1 MNNNVFKNY
10 LVSLSTRQ
18 KAWLII
24 SVLSAILIGIIG
36 IISESNS
43 TELPGQEF
51 TTSMSIREIAVSLDI
66 TPKGLAREL
75 NLPLDIPKRQPLNK
89 IGISD
94 KQLEHAVDHILSHQS
109 TRTKYFFFAAISLFG
124 LIYLVQL
131 GRPDNTGIYL
141 RSLWYPR
148 MLHIV
153 SLVIAVVLCGFA
165 LGKSPNPMEGT
176 VKVLKSMVG
185 LYPSIIEK
193 VLAFAFFIF
202 LAVVGNKLICGWACP
217 FGSLQELIYSIPLF
231 HSIKKH
237 KLPFVVTNVVR
248 IGLFAV
254 TLLILFGIIGNR
266 EGFVLYH
273 YLNPFNLF
281 DLHFEHWLI
290 LTAVIVFLILSIFIY
305 RPFCHFVCPFGFVS
319 WIMERFSLVKV
330 NIDKEK
336 CTKCG
341 LCVQACPTQA
351 AKDKVTGKLLGAD
364 CFSCARCLNVCP
376 QDAIRYSSV
385 FSKKN

>member
-36 IISESNS
+36 ITSKSNS

-131 GRPDNTGIYL
+131 GRPDNTGISL